1 MKYPIYIVLIFLLS
15 FTLPSCEDEVVVE
28 DLSCSLQTIQH
39 DIDSDTIVV
48 TYKIEGEGN
57 YKVSSWTYQGVEGE
71 VTLQDPVIPSEVTL
85 NFFGNA
91 LPRAKAVVTVVE
103 GAVKVSFSAE
113 AADSTYVGIDQCQQQ
128 IN

>member
-1 MKYPIYIVLIFLLS
+1 MKHTIYIVLIFLLS

-57 YKVSSWTYQGVEGE
+57 YKVSSWTYQGVQGE
-71 VTLQDPVIPSEVTL
+71 VTLQNPVIPSEVTL
-85 NFFGNA
+85 SFFGNA
-91 LPRAKAVVTVVE
+91 LPRSKAAVTVVE